1 MPCGHARW
9 LTVSPIPHAVLGKPR
24 LGLKEEAGMLT
35 SKERAVRASGVL
47 KSPILAEL
55 ACFADLYGSDLV
67 LKRSPNPDQNGITR
81 KVAERSPSTPSG
93 FANLM
98 FPPR

>member
-1 MPCGHARW
+1 MGRSVLVGPPVG
-9 LTVSPIPHAVLGKPR
+9 SPSLPHRTQCFGKPR
-24 LGLKEEAGMLT
+24 LSLKEEAEMLT

-67 LKRSPNPDQNGITR
+67 LERSPNPDQKR
-81 KVAERSPSTPSG
+81 YDVQSR
-93 FANLM
+93 
-98 FPPR
+98 